1 MIAKYMHIGNITI
14 DPFNEAQM
22 NPNSYDVCLG
32 NWFVLV
38 NWGNDGEPLFNKP
51 MYVEDGMKIIIPNGG
66 TLLGITKEFIG
77 TVDCIV
83 AEIRA
88 KSSTRRIG
96 ITICDDAGFGD
107 IGFCNR
113 WVVEFTSHIQSGAA
127 RLTVGEPFAQMVFF
141 LSEYLPNEYQYKG
154 QYTST
159 DFPLAMIPK
168 KYRDT
173 RVAEYS
179 GEELILVGD

>member
-1 MIAKYMHIGNITI
+1 MINRYRLKGNITI

-38 NWGNDGEPLFNKP
+38 NWDDDGEPLFNKP
-51 MYVEDGMKIIIPNGG
+51 MFVEDGKRIIIPNGG

-77 TVDCIV
+77 TTDCII

-107 IGFCNR
+107 IGFCNK
-113 WVVEFTSHIQSGAA
+113 WVVEFTSHIQNGAA

-141 LSEYLPNEYQYKG
+141 LSEYLPEELQYKG
-154 QYTST
+154 QYVST
-159 DFPLAMIPK
+159 EFPLAMIPK
-168 KYRDT
+168 KYRDS
-173 RVAEYS
+173 RVLEHTGTELYLT
-179 GEELILVGD
+179 EE